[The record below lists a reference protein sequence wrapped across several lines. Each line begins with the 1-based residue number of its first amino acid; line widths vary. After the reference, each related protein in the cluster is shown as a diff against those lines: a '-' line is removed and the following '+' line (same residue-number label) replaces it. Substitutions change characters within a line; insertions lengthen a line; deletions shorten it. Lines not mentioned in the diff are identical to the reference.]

1 MDFFLKLP
9 FSSITCTWLIFASF
23 YHLSLGSLSTWVISR
38 ILVSACMDLSKLKL
52 WPLRHLNGAPIVTRK
67 HIKPKIVFKELARWR
82 LIVISQSSEY
92 RQDIQ
97 GFTIHLLLDN
107 MCLLFMSRAL
117 QDVHYKPSQDTSL
130 PKCLFFFFPPGLNFK
145 DAWGELW
152 FKIEVVS
159 KLVV

>member
-23 YHLSLGSLSTWVISR
+23 YHRSLGSLSTWVISR
-38 ILVSACMDLSKLKL
+38 ILVSACTDLSKLKL

-67 HIKPKIVFKELARWR
+67 HIKPKIVFKESARWR

-107 MCLLFMSRAL
+107 MCFCYSWAELCKMFITNQVRI
-117 QDVHYKPSQDTSL
+117 QVCQNV
-130 PKCLFFFFPPGLNFK
+130 FFFLPTWTEF
-145 DAWGELW
+145 
-152 FKIEVVS
+152 
-159 KLVV
+159 